1 MLVAP
6 ATHTHT
12 HTHTQS
18 SRCCYVCDNAAVA
31 AVRPWKRLQLALLNF
46 HDIAI
51 VLLHSPYKCSNL
63 HNYLLTYILTYL
75 LTYLLL
81 SVDTGVGLC

>member
-1 MLVAP
+1 VLVAL

-12 HTHTQS
+12 HTH
-18 SRCCYVCDNAAVA
+18 SRQGVAMYVITLP
-31 AVRPWKRLQLALLNF
+31 AVRPWKRLQLALVNF
-46 HDIAI
+46 HDIAV
-51 VLLHSPYKCSNL
+51 VLLHSLYKCSNL